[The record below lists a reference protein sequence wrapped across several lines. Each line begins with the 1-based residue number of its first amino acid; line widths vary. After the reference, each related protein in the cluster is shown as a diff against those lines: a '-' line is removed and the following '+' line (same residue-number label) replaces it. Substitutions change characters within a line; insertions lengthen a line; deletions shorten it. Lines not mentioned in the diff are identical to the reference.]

1 MSNDKRHPKVKIKK
15 TLLLIA
21 VLLCAVLLYS
31 ALQTSIKTLSTS
43 IQLTL
48 FPESEKSLQSAQ
60 QSLSL
65 NHILYTP
72 DQLLDEWLR
81 LENKDRNWHE
91 ALPECPKKLTLNSQ
105 PSGEAL
111 VVNPNPETWYPA
123 TLPSSLHGKGA
134 YEIRSL
140 PVEGSSSQCI
150 YSQNGKLYA
159 HEIPEAGSS
168 DFYSINTN
176 EYLHY
181 IYDVEPYLLA
191 RALKRSEDYYKAR
204 PPK

>member
-1 MSNDKRHPKVKIKK
+1 MPHNKLQPKIGI

-21 VLLCAVLLYS
+21 VSLCAVLLYS
-31 ALQTSIKTLSTS
+31 SFQTSIKTLSTS
-43 IQLTL
+43 LQLTL
-48 FPESEKSLQSAQ
+48 LPESSKSLQSAQ

-72 DQLLDEWLR
+72 DQVLDEWLR
-81 LENKDRNWHE
+81 LENEDTRWHE
-91 ALPECPKKLTLNSQ
+91 ALPECAKEIIIKQQ
-105 PSGEAL
+105 PNGEVL
-111 VVNPNPETWYPA
+111 ITQPNPEIWYPVG
-123 TLPSSLHGKGA
+123 LSGILHGGA
-134 YEIRSL
+134 TYEVRSL
-140 PVEGSSSQCI
+140 PVEKSSSQCI
-150 YSQNGKLYA
+150 YDQNGQLYKYKN
-159 HEIPEAGSS
+159 PEAGSS
-168 DFYSINTN
+168 DFYSINLN